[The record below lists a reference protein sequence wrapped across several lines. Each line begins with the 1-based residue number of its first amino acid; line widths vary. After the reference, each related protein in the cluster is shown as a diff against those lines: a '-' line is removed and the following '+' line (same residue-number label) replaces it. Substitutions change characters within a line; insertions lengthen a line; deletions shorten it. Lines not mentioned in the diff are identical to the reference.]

1 MSTTQPTRS
10 DRQVVIDDDQVTVA
24 PLLEAQGLSHIYPS
38 DNGGLRAL
46 ADLSFSVAPHEII
59 SIVGPSGCGKTTL
72 LKVMA
77 GLLSPTAGKMFF
89 ESEILVGPRRRIGLI
104 FQKANLMPWRTVI
117 QNISLPLELSHQ
129 AAALTRSRALEMVE
143 LVGLQDFEDTYPHDL
158 SGGMEQRVA
167 IGRALIHAPDV
178 LLLDE
183 PFGAL
188 DALTREKMGL
198 TLLEIWKTSRP
209 TIVFVTHSITEAV
222 FLADRVLVL
231 TPRPG
236 RIRLALDVKLP
247 RPRELEM
254 TYTSEFGVLARQV
267 RAAIG

>member
-1 MSTTQPTRS
+1 MRT
-10 DRQVVIDDDQVTVA
+10 DRQEAIQADKVGVG
-24 PLLEAQGLSHIYPS
+24 PLLEAQGLSHIYPT
-38 DNGGLRAL
+38 DNGGVRAL
-46 ADLSFSVAPHEII
+46 ADLSFTVARHEII
-59 SIVGPSGCGKTTL
+59 GVVGPSGCGKTTL

-77 GLLSPTAGKMFF
+77 GLLSPTEGKMLF
-89 ESEILVGPRRRIGLI
+89 EREVLVGPRRRIGLVS
-104 FQKANLMPWRTVI
+104 QKANLMPWRTVI
-117 QNISLPLELSHQ
+117 QNISLPLELRNRT
-129 AAALTRSRALEMVE
+129 APLTRSRAIEMVE
-143 LVGLQDFEDTYPHDL
+143 LVGLEEFSDTYPHDL

-198 TLLEIWKTSRP
+198 TLLEIWSKSRP

-254 TYTSEFGVLARQV
+254 TYTSEFGALARQV